1 MAGYKIA
8 VIPGDDSGPEV
19 MESTIKILEGVT
31 RNSSLKF
38 DFTHEEVGRK
48 RFEATGDTVDFA
60 GSRFGGISQATAER
74 IKQSQALLYTAVAAA
89 KLPRH
94 VKSPWPFL
102 LKYLNTFVN
111 IRPGKSYPHTGAL
124 HPNVDIVIVRE
135 TNEGLFNAT
144 EFFAGEEVACSVI
157 QCSKAATRRVARVA
171 FETARARNKPHKK
184 VSVINKAQSSKLFFG
199 TFLDT
204 AFEVAKEYPD
214 VECEDMHTDYLPYA
228 IVKEPETLD
237 VVLCTNM
244 MGDLYSS
251 ALAAV
256 IGSIGIGPAAYYGD
270 DFSIF
275 KPSHGTAPDIAG
287 KDLINPTAMILAAKM
302 MLDWLALKY
311 KDEDCKAAATTIE
324 RALLSVLA
332 EGKVLTADLGG
343 KAGTA
348 RFTQEVLSRI

>member
-1 MAGYKIA
+1 MASYKIA

-19 MESTIKILEGVT
+19 MESALKVLEQVA

-38 DFTHEEVGRK
+38 DFTYEEVGLK
-48 RFEATGDTVDFA
+48 RFEAQGDTVDFA
-60 GSRFGGISQATAER
+60 GSKFGGISQATADR
-74 IKQSQALLYTAVAAA
+74 IKQCQALLYTAVAAS

-94 VKSPWPFL
+94 VKTPWPFL

-111 IRPGKSYPHTGAL
+111 IRPGKSYPNAGAL
-124 HPNVDIVIVRE
+124 YPNIDIAIVRE
-135 TNEGLFNAT
+135 TNEGLFNAF
-144 EFFAGEEVACSVI
+144 EFFAGDEVACSVM
-157 QCSKAATRRVARVA
+157 QCSKTATRRVARVA
-171 FETARARNKPHKK
+171 FEMARARNKPHKK

-199 TFLDT
+199 TFLDV

-214 VECEDMHTDYLPYA
+214 VECQDMHTDYLPYA
-228 IVKEPETLD
+228 IVKEPDTLD

-244 MGDLYSS
+244 LGDLYSS
-251 ALAAV
+251 AMAAV

-275 KPSHGTAPDIAG
+275 KPSHGTAPDIVG

-311 KDEDCKAAATTIE
+311 KDDDCRAAASAIDQ
-324 RALLSVLA
+324 ALLSVLT
-332 EGKVLTADLGG
+332 EGKVLTSDLGG
-343 KAGTA
+343 TAGTN
-348 RFTQEVLSRI
+348 RFTQEVLGRI